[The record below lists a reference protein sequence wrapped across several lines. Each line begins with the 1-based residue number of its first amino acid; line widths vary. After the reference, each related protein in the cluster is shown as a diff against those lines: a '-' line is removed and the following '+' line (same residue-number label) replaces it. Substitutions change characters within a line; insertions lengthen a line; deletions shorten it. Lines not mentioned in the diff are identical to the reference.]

1 MNKILIVGGEITE
14 SCLDGTVKVKVSK
27 KKELE
32 TIPSVNIT
40 VSSNTD
46 LKIECNNEE
55 TTKMEIFINVLE
67 NVNCNIYQYITGGTL
82 KISYKYY
89 FAENSKSNVCQ
100 INDLEEITEM
110 NTFNLNGENV
120 ILNYNLKTI
129 SISKEKYDVL
139 VYHNKPNTKSNIITE
154 GVNIKNGNLKFNVS
168 GFIPKGIKNCIVNQN
183 NRIINLTNNN
193 CQICPNLFIDEEDV
207 VANHSAHIGK
217 CNDNEI
223 FYLMSRGITYKKA
236 QNLLIRGF
244 LLKNTDIMK
253 KNMEKIINR
262 YWR

>member
-1 MNKILIVGGEITE
+1 M
-14 SCLDGTVKVKVSK
+14 
-27 KKELE
+27 
-32 TIPSVNIT
+32 
-40 VSSNTD
+40 
-46 LKIECNNEE
+46 
-55 TTKMEIFINVLE
+55 
-67 NVNCNIYQYITGGTL
+67 Y
-82 KISYKYY
+82 
-89 FAENSKSNVCQ
+89 Q

-110 NTFNLNGENV
+110 NTFNLNGENA

-129 SISKEKYDVL
+129 SISMEKYDIL
-139 VYHNKPNTKSNIITE
+139 VYHNKSNTKSNIITE